1 VTLCTAL
8 YCLQATAKLDE
19 LVPGAGGALGGLL
32 GGVLGGAGGGGA
44 ATGSRGIGVSLFS
57 LALEM
62 LGSAEVAQQV
72 RLYKLCF
79 MLFADS
85 SYILCCA
92 VCVGDTVC
100 A

>member
-1 VTLCTAL
+1 LYCFVLPL

-32 GGVLGGAGGGGA
+32 GGVLGGGGGGA
-44 ATGSRGIGVSLFS
+44 TTGSRGIGGSLFS

-72 RLYKLCF
+72 
-79 MLFADS
+79 S
-85 SYILCCA
+85 CA
-92 VCVGDTVC
+92 
-100 A
+100 AWRWQ